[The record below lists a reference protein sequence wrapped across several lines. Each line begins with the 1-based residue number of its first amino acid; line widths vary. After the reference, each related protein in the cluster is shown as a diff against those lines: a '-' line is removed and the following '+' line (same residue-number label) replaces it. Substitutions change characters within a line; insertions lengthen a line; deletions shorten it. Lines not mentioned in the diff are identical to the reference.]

1 MGEGF
6 RIDLLLSAHLLII
19 SNGKREKIKMQTD
32 PYQEEDE
39 AFIEAMKKKQL
50 RPEPR
55 FFS

>member
-1 MGEGF
+1 VGKGF

-32 PYQEEDE
+32 PYQEKDE